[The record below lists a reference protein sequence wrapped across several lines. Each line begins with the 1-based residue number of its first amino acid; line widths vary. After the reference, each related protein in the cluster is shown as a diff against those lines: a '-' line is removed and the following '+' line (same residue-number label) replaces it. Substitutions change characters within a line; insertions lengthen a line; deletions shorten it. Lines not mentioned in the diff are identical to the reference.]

1 MIQLT
6 ESALNA
12 VRTAISRADAPIE
25 KAGIAASSGSACASG
40 STEPSHVLRAMKA
53 PCTSALGAIRFFFS
67 HENTSDDVAR
77 VLDVLPAIVEKARE
91 FSGFAA
97 DQSGEVRLGAAFS

>member
-1 MIQLT
+1 MIHLA
-6 ESALNA
+6 ENAISAL
-12 VRTAISRADAPIE
+12 RTAICRADAPIE
-25 KAGIAASSGSACASG
+25 KAGIAASSGSVCPPG

-77 VLDVLPAIVEKARE
+77 VLEVLPAIVEKARE